1 MAELIEINKG
11 DKILKVTKRV
21 FEVVYAD
28 QGYQKVG
35 TDEGRTNEND
45 KMDDINLLGLSKAEL
60 ANVNKD
66 VIKSFL
72 GREGFEYDSNAKKEE
87 LIALIAGDTDG
98 E

>member
-1 MAELIEINKG
+1 MAELIEIKKG
-11 DKILKVTKRV
+11 DKILKVTKKV

-28 QGYQKVG
+28 QGYQKVS

-45 KMDDINLLGLSKAEL
+45 KTDDINLLGLSKSEL

-66 VIKSFL
+66 VIKTFL
-72 GREGFEYDSNAKKEE
+72 DREGFEYDSNAKKEE
-87 LIALIAGDTDG
+87 LIALIAGDSDG